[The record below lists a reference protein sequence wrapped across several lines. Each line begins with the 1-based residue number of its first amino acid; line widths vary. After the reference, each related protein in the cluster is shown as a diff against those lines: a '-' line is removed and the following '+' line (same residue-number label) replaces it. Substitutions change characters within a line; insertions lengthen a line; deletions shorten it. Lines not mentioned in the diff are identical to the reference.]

1 MTESNR
7 SQFAVDIMRG
17 LSAHSKYLLSKYL
30 YDSAGSRIF
39 RDIMNIPEYYLTD
52 SEREIFTAS
61 KDSMYREFFKDG
73 QDIDIIELGSGDG
86 MKTKVLLEYFLGKAT
101 SFKYIPIDICE
112 NTLRCLADSLE
123 DVFPALAF
131 EERIGDYFEV
141 MRDLNEHDTNRKVI
155 MFLGSNIGN
164 YNRDETNRFLAQ
176 LSDVMGESDK
186 LLIGFDMIKDPNV
199 IDRAYNDPGGRTGDF
214 NLNLLARI
222 NRELDADFNLDQF
235 VHYENYD
242 PLTGTAKSYLVSTV
256 EQTVLVK
263 MLDTTFK
270 FGEWEPLYVE
280 MSQKYSPDMIRDYAA
295 ENGFKIVAEFYD
307 SCRYFVDS
315 VWQIDG

>member
-1 MTESNR
+1 MN
-7 SQFAVDIMRG
+7 G
-17 LSAHSKYLLSKYL
+17 LSAHPKFLLSKYL
-30 YDSAGSRIF
+30 YDSTGSQIF
-39 RDIMNIPEYYLTD
+39 RDIMDIPEYYLTD
-52 SEREIFTAS
+52 SECEILTTS
-61 KDSMYREFFKDG
+61 KESMYRTFFKDG
-73 QDIDIIELGSGDG
+73 QNIDIIEFGSGDG
-86 MKTKVLLEYFLGKAT
+86 KKTILLLEYFLEKDV
-101 SFKYIPIDICE
+101 SFRYIPVDICE
-112 NTLRCLADSLE
+112 NTVRCLVDSLG
-123 DVFPALAF
+123 DLFPSLTV
-131 EERIGDYFEV
+131 EEQIGDYFTV
-141 MRDLNEHDTNRKVI
+141 MQDLKEHHSNPKVI

-164 YNRDETNRFLAQ
+164 FNREQTNSFLAQ

>member
-1 MTESNR
+1 MTESHR
-7 SQFAVDIMRG
+7 SQFAEDIMSG
-17 LSAHSKYLLSKYL
+17 LSAQPKYLLSKYL

-39 RDIMNIPEYYLTD
+39 SDIMNIPEYYLTD

-86 MKTKVLLEYFLGKAT
+86 MKTKILLDYFLEKDA
-101 SFKYIPIDICE
+101 SFKYIPVDICE
-112 NTLRCLADSLE
+112 KTLRCLVDSLE
-123 DVFPALAF
+123 DVFPSLAV
-131 EERIGDYFEV
+131 EERIGDYFKV
-141 MRDLNEHDTNRKVI
+141 IRDLNEHDTNRKVI

-164 YNRDETNRFLAQ
+164 YTGEQTDRFLTQ
-176 LSDVMGESDK
+176 FRDVMGERDK

-256 EQTVLVK
+256 EQTVFVK

-270 FGEWEPLYVE
+270 FGEWETVYVE
-280 MSQKYSPDMIRDYAA
+280 MSQKYSPDMIRGYAA

-307 SCRYFVDS
+307 SRRYFVDS
-315 VWQIDG
+315 VWQID